1 MLNYKII
8 QNFTNPKNVGNLK
21 ESNGVADV
29 KSNDGSEIL
38 KLFIRVEDDV
48 IKNVKFKALGSPMAI
63 AIGSALTQ
71 IINGKSLDECNNI
84 TNYLFEAIL
93 GNIDENKQ
101 YLVDMA
107 LKCLEKAIHNYNKKL
122 LK

>member
-8 QNFTNPKNVGNLK
+8 QNLTNPKNVGNLK
-21 ESNGVADV
+21 NSNGVAEV

-38 KLFIRVEDDV
+38 KLFIQVEDNV
-48 IKNVKFKALGSPMAI
+48 IKNAKFKALGSPMAI
-63 AIGSALTQ
+63 AVGSVLTQ
-71 IINGKSLDECNNI
+71 IINDKDLDECNDVSKI
-84 TNYLFEAIL
+84 TFGTIL
-93 GNIDENKQ
+93 GTIDDSKE

-107 LKCLEKAIHNYNKKL
+107 IRCLEKAILNYNKNL